1 MSARSLGSWI
11 GEIGGV
17 DGEVS
22 SAAGSFKVS
31 SMPGDRLS
39 SVSSL
44 AGALGKRSSML
55 RSLLMVIVGGVL
67 VKMTLHI
74 SVTLHVM
81 IIQTQ
86 WTVE

>member
-1 MSARSLGSWI
+1 M
-11 GEIGGV
+11 
-17 DGEVS
+17 
-22 SAAGSFKVS
+22 AGSFKVS

-39 SVSSL
+39 SVGSS

-67 VKMTLHI
+67 VKMTLYI
-74 SVTLHVM
+74 LVTLYVTM
-81 IIQTQ
+81 IQMQ